1 MESRILYHLACILGL
16 PAAILGSL
24 AVDPAIAEPPAYFA
38 RLIDEGKV
46 TFDFYDPIRQ
56 PRTHRGYTTF
66 HYDVAYHSS
75 FQYQWVDQTGGR
87 KVSIQPK
94 IGQIKYAIV
103 NEVQL
108 PDTLNHD
115 RRWTNSLVKHEF
127 DHVAITVDPRVRMLI
142 EHLCAGTPKIVRVV
156 PKDAAI
162 GDELVERLIHEVVE
176 PRYKAVLK
184 LLIANEND
192 LDVQTRHGR
201 WDLPDRRVY
210 FSSLFTEPNLKQQG
224 FPFLDEVKPLL
235 RKKSYRE
242 AELPYQFEN

>member
-1 MESRILYHLACILGL
+1 MVSRVFYDFASTLTLFAVAF
-16 PAAILGSL
+16 PSL
-24 AVDPAIAEPPAYFA
+24 AADPAIAEPPAYFA
-38 RLIDEGKV
+38 RLIDKGKV

-66 HYDVAYHSS
+66 QYDVTYRST
-75 FQYQWVDQTGGR
+75 FQYQWVDKADGR
-87 KVSIQPK
+87 QVSIQPK
-94 IGQIKYAIV
+94 IGQIKCKLV

-127 DHVAITVDPRVRMLI
+127 DHVAITVDPRVPMLI
-142 EHLCAGTPKIVRVV
+142 EHLCGGTPNIVRAV
-156 PKDAAI
+156 PKNTPI
-162 GDELVERLIHEVVE
+162 GDELAERLIHEVVE
-176 PRYKAVLK
+176 TRYEAVLK

-210 FSSLFTEPNLKQQG
+210 FSSLFTEPNLKRQR

-242 AELPYQFEN
+242 AELPYRFEN